1 MALRHTTTESP
12 IGPLTLVVDDEGAL
26 AGLYL
31 PDHVPAP
38 PPARLGERAA
48 DDDPALSRAA
58 AAVLA
63 YLDGTATAVEVP
75 LAPPGGTAFQ
85 QRVWQE
91 VAAIPRGQTRTYGEV
106 AAAVGNPGAGRA
118 VGAAIGRN
126 PQCLAVPCH
135 RVVGSAGA
143 VTGYAGGVERKR
155 WLLALEGAR
164 VAAAAGDESAGPRR
178 SAPATGTS
186 PARPTR
192 RRPAVPAAAFPK
204 IFVNL
209 PVADLEASKGFF
221 SALGFSIDPQFTNDD
236 AACVVVSD
244 TVHAMLLTKP
254 FFEGFTGTTTHDPH
268 EGVGSILALG
278 LESRAAVDE
287 LADRALAA
295 GAKPTKDPDD
305 QGSMYG
311 RSFADLDGHRW
322 EAFWMDPAAAGGAP
336 EA

>member
-1 MALRHTTTESP
+1 MALRHTTTDSP
-12 IGPLTLVVDDEGAL
+12 IGRLTLVVDDEGAL

-38 PPARLGERAA
+38 TPARLGERAP
-48 DDDPALSRAA
+48 DDDPALARAA
-58 AAVLA
+58 AAVRS
-63 YLDGTATAVEVP
+63 YLDGTAAAVDVP
-75 LAPPGGTAFQ
+75 LAAPGGTEFQ

-91 VAAIPRGQTRTYGEV
+91 VAAIPRGRTRTYGDI
-106 AAAVGNPGAGRA
+106 AAALGRPGAGRA

-135 RVVGSAGA
+135 RVVGGGGA

-155 WLLALEGAR
+155 WLLALEGAE
-164 VAAAAGDESAGPRR
+164 VAAPAGDESAGRRR
-178 SAPATGTS
+178 SAPPVGTS
-186 PARPTR
+186 PARAPR
-192 RRPAVPAAAFPK
+192 RRPAMTAFPK

-209 PVADLEASKGFF
+209 PVADLEASKSFF
-221 SALGFSIDPQFTNDD
+221 SALGFAIDPQFTDEN
-236 AACVVVSD
+236 AACVVISD
-244 TVHAMLLTKP
+244 TVCTMLLTKP
-254 FFEGFTGTTTHDPH
+254 FFEGFTGTSTHDPH

-305 QGSMYG
+305 QGFMYG

-322 EAFWMDPAAAGGAP
+322 EAFWMDPGAAGGAP